1 MKGTLSAVA
10 AMMVIAVALVAM
22 AAEEGAM
29 VVKVGHGEVNWTGKT
44 ITVTGS
50 CAPNLKGGAV
60 PAQVRLQTER
70 CAEMDAYRKLLEIVK
85 GVNVDS
91 QQTVGAQMQAT
102 PEVKAKVEGII
113 KGMKRVDTQY
123 YADGGVDVVVQ
134 MTMDGPLT
142 EAVIKPPEAKPAEA
156 KPAEVKPAE
165 AKPVEKKTAEQPKEA
180 APAIKYT
187 GLIVDARGLKV
198 VPALSPKLLDESGK
212 EIYGADRVEP
222 EVLKSSSLVAYFLN
236 VDSAKKNP
244 KVTDNPLVL
253 KASKVADNGKADLV
267 LSKDDAAKLQ
277 GPDASYL
284 KKGRVVVVVD

>member
-1 MKGTLSAVA
+1 MKGTVSAV
-10 AMMVIAVALVAM
+10 AVALVIALAAVAV
-22 AAEEGAM
+22 AAEEGSM

-113 KGMKRVDTQY
+113 KGMKRIDTQY

-142 EAVIKPPEAKPAEA
+142 EAVVKPPEAKPAEA
-156 KPAEVKPAE
+156 KPAEAKPPEAKPAE
-165 AKPVEKKTAEQPKEA
+165 KKIVEQPKENTA
-180 APAIKYT
+180 AKYT

-198 VPALSPKLLDESGK
+198 VPALAPKILDENGK
-212 EIYGADRVEP
+212 EIYGKDRVEP

-244 KVTDNPLVL
+244 KVTDNPLIL

-277 GPDASYL
+277 GPDAAYL